1 MARPPV
7 GLLGCLVVRFS
18 GRRMRVV
25 PRSDSD
31 GEADAVGAD
40 AAAEV
45 VAGRDRKESI
55 CLGVMEQDR
64 EAWDR

>member
-25 PRSDSD
+25 PRSVSD
-31 GEADAVGAD
+31 GEADAVDVG
-40 AAAEV
+40 AAAEAV
-45 VAGRDRKESI
+45 VGRKESI
-55 CLGVMEQDR
+55 CLGVMDLDR
-64 EAWDR
+64 GAWDR

>member
-1 MARPPV
+1 
-7 GLLGCLVVRFS
+7 
-18 GRRMRVV
+18 MRVV

-64 EAWDR
+64 EAWDG